1 MTNNAK
7 VATAVIA
14 ALVIG
19 VPLAMKMSGDKTASA
34 RPIDASPEATT
45 ACGSSTTGVCGPD
58 GKGKPAATGALPRF
72 VDIGTT
78 TCAPCK
84 AMLRVMEELEQQYP
98 GALRIEFVNV
108 RDDPDNAAQYGVRVI
123 PTQIFYSPEG
133 KELYRH
139 TGVFPT
145 RDVVA
150 KWKELGYELAPRKE
164 GQ

>member
-7 VATAVIA
+7 VATAVIT
-14 ALVIG
+14 ALVLG
-19 VPLAMKMSGDKTASA
+19 VPLAMKMWGDKPASA
-34 RPIDASPEATT
+34 GPIHASPDAT
-45 ACGSSTTGVCGPD
+45 ACASSTAGMCGPD
-58 GKGKPAATGALPRF
+58 GKGKGSVTAALPRF

-108 RDDPDNAAQYGVRVI
+108 KDDPDNAAQYGVKVI

-145 RDVVA
+145 RDVAA
-150 KWKELGYELAPRKE
+150 KWKELGYDLAPRKE
-164 GQ
+164 GM

>member
-34 RPIDASPEATT
+34 GPIHASPDAT
-45 ACGSSTTGVCGPD
+45 ACGSSTAGMCGPD
-58 GKGKPAATGALPRF
+58 GKGKNAVTQALPRF

-123 PTQIFYSPEG
+123 PTQIFFSPEG

-150 KWKELGYELAPRKE
+150 KWKELGYDLTPRKE
-164 GQ
+164 GK